1 MLEAF
6 LWGLA
11 AASSLVIGAAVGLTV
26 RTSELARGLVMAFG
40 SGVLISALAFELTEE
55 SFELAGAL
63 ATCTGLGAGALS
75 FFVGDLLIAGRAGR
89 VRKRST
95 GQQAGES
102 PRSIMLGAGLDG
114 IPESVVIG
122 ISVLEGGGVG
132 LAVLVAVFL
141 SNLPEAL
148 SASIGFRK
156 CGYSSRMILGLW
168 SAIMLASGLASLAGF
183 TLLDGASDFPV
194 SFVLAYAAG
203 AVLTMLADT
212 MMPEAFEYGGRLA
225 GLVTVLGFGAA
236 FALSQL

>member
-11 AASSLVIGAAVGLTV
+11 ASSSLVVGAVVGLTV
-26 RTSELARGLVMAFG
+26 RTSEPVRGLVMAFG

-63 ATCTGLGAGALS
+63 ATCVGLGAGALS
-75 FFVGDLLIAGRAGR
+75 FFVGDLLIAGRGGR

-95 GQQAGES
+95 GQQAEEA
-102 PRSIMLGAGLDG
+102 PRSIMLGAALDS

-122 ISVLEGGGVG
+122 LAVLEGGGVG
-132 LAVLVAVFL
+132 LAVVVAVFL

-148 SASIGFRK
+148 SASVGFRK
-156 CGYSSRMILGLW
+156 CGYSPGTTMGLW
-168 SAIMLASGLASLAGF
+168 VGVTVASGLASLAGF
-183 TLLDGASDFPV
+183 ALLDGAGDFPV
-194 SFVLAYAAG
+194 GFVLAYAAG

-212 MMPEAFEYGGRLA
+212 MMPEAFEYGGRLV
-225 GLVTVLGFGAA
+225 GLATVLGFGAA
-236 FALSQL
+236 FALSQF